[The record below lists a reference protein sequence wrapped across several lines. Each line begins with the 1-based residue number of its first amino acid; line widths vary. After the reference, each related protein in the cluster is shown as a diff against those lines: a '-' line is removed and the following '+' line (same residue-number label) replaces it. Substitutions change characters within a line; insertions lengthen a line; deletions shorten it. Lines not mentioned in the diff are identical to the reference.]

1 MKQQKESLIIVFLL
15 FLALLPNILSYFY
28 VKSINWPFLLAL
40 SLMLI
45 SLPAVIFKKKTWL
58 WIVFCFVVLSPFEI
72 ITILTTNSRINNVII
87 ASIFSTSKSEASE
100 LLIGLIPLL
109 IGCIVLVGTYLFALR
124 KIKSNTYLRKS
135 FRVGILIFSM
145 LLFSLQ
151 LLNTKSQEKDF
162 YPKLKQTLINLKT
175 DLSYYVFPTNLIY
188 NTAIFKK
195 EVMNEKIALKNLEHF
210 TFNAKKTDEN
220 PQIIV
225 FIIGESSRAVNWS
238 LFGYEVKTNP
248 NLENQ
253 DGLFLLT
260 DTYAAS
266 NSTYRSIPMLLTK
279 STPQDQDEW
288 KHSGTLVRAFK
299 ESGYYTAWIGGQSK
313 GHNVVKLA
321 EKKSDFVD
329 LELGPDGNLFEM
341 AKKVIKNTKQSVFVV
356 IHTNG
361 SHYDYKNRYPK
372 EFEVFTPSGFINA
385 DLNNKTE
392 IINAYNN
399 SILYTDYLIDDLI
412 QFLNSD
418 NRSSAIYYTS
428 DHGEN
433 LLDDERKLMFHVQNL
448 PTKYEL
454 HVPTF
459 IWLSD
464 TFQNN
469 YQDKVIGLKQ
479 NTYKKMSTTITFHSI
494 IDLGNITYPTED
506 KKQSVFSPSFEEFE
520 KRFIITNLKEVI
532 EID

>member
-15 FLALLPNILSYFY
+15 ILALLPNILSYFY

-40 SLMLI
+40 SVMLI
-45 SLPAVIFKKKTWL
+45 LLPAVIFKKKAWL
-58 WIVFCFVVLSPFEI
+58 WIVFCFVILSPFEI

-87 ASIFSTSKSEASE
+87 TSIFSTSKSEASE
-100 LLIGLIPLL
+100 LLMGLIPLL
-109 IGCIVLVGTYLFALR
+109 IGCIVLVGTYIFALR

-135 FRVGILIFSM
+135 YRIGILAFTVFTISFQFQNS
-145 LLFSLQ
+145 
-151 LLNTKSQEKDF
+151 KSQEKDF
-162 YPKLKQTLINLKT
+162 YPKTKQAFVSIKT
-175 DLSYYVFPTNLIY
+175 NLSYYVFPTNLIY
-188 NTAIFKK
+188 NTAIFSK
-195 EVMNEKIALKNLEHF
+195 ESINERIALKNLENF
-210 TFNAKKTDEN
+210 SIEAKKTDEN
-220 PQIIV
+220 PQVIV
-225 FIIGESSRAVNWS
+225 FIIGESSRAANWS
-238 LFGYEVKTNP
+238 LFGHTVKTNP
-248 NLENQ
+248 KLEEQ

-260 DTYAAS
+260 NTYTPS

-279 STPQDQDEW
+279 STPQNQDEW
-288 KHSGTLVRAFK
+288 KHSGTLMRAFK

-321 EKKSDFVD
+321 GKESDFVD
-329 LELGPDGNLFEM
+329 LEVNLDGKLFET
-341 AKKVIKNTKQSVFVV
+341 AKNIIKNTEQSVFVI
-356 IHTNG
+356 IHTDG
-361 SHYDYKNRYPK
+361 SHYDYKKRYPE

-412 QFLNSD
+412 QFLKADS
-418 NRSSAIYYTS
+418 RSSAIYYTS

-433 LLDDERKLMFHVQNL
+433 LMDDERKLMFHVQNI

-469 YQDKVIGLKQ
+469 YQDKVLGLKQ
-479 NTYKKMSTTITFHSI
+479 NTNKKMSTTITYHSI

-506 KKQSVFSPSFEEFE
+506 KKQSVLSPTFEEFE
-520 KRFIITNLKEVI
+520 KRLIITNLKEVI